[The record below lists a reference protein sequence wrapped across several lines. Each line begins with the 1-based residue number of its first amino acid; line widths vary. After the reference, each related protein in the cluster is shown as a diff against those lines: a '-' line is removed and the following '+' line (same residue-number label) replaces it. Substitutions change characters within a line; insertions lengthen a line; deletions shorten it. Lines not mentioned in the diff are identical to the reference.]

1 MKILTNLTCSLFV
14 CAVLFLSACSKDKK
28 TNPGPTKN
36 TSILGSWFIK
46 SGESAERHLNFG
58 NMGTFELIDVDYKG
72 GNVTAVY
79 YSGKYT
85 LKGDSLNISISEKA
99 VRKGNELI
107 SKEPSDAEFYT
118 KSIYIVD
125 GHSLILNY
133 KDSES
138 KPVKVTFSMILPD

>member
-1 MKILTNLTCSLFV
+1 
-14 CAVLFLSACSKDKK
+14 LFLNACSKDKK
-28 TNPGPTKN
+28 TNPDPTKN
-36 TSILGSWFIK
+36 TSILGSWFTK

-58 NMGTFELIDVDYKG
+58 NMGTFELIDVNYKG

-79 YSGKYT
+79 YLGKFT

-107 SKEPSDAEFYT
+107 SQEPSDAKFYT
-118 KSIYIVD
+118 KSTYNVD

-138 KPVKVTFSMILPD
+138 KPVKMTFSMILPD